1 MPAFLSSE
9 VLIRLLDRLQKT
21 HIPLHSLHILHQGQ
35 TKLEAYYAP
44 CYKGQLHRMFSVS
57 KSLTALAILKLC
69 EAGQISLE
77 ASICDYFPE
86 YLTENTHP
94 WIRQTTI
101 RDMLMMRSC
110 HASTT
115 YKFHMEQD
123 WVESFFTVSP
133 THKPGTVFHYDTSS
147 SHTLCALAE
156 KLTGHPMLDYL
167 KDVLLRDIGWSEDS
181 YMLTD
186 PFGHSLGGSG
196 LMATAED
203 LVLLGQFLLQEGRF
217 QGRQLLPKEL
227 LAESLSWQSATAVT
241 GPITSEC
248 QGYGYFFWCG
258 EHDARIC
265 YGMGGQLILCY
276 PAYDLLVVTTA
287 DTQGMNGAN
296 QLIYDAVHEILLP
309 ELEISGA
316 KMKNPEITAAKSA
329 DAAAANVPETS
340 AAGDPAR
347 AALHQRLSQLVIE
360 PVSSIFAQGCSP
372 SLRAPSQPAASPST
386 TPVSFLDLRTDG
398 RRISGQSYRIQGET
412 PFTSLALELTADS
425 GILHYTLDGTDCR
438 LSFGLSR
445 VVPCRFPIYD
455 MFCASSGMWLDEH
468 TFYIRTHLLDT
479 SVGSVHF
486 QLYFG
491 EDDVTVFLK
500 KQEETLFGE
509 YSGHLYGVRA

>member
-1 MPAFLSSE
+1 MHTPFSSE
-9 VLIRLLDRLQKT
+9 TLLKLLNRLQKT
-21 HIPLHSLHILHQGQ
+21 HIPLHSLHILQDGR
-35 TKLEAYYAP
+35 TELEAYFAP
-44 CYKGQLHRMFSVS
+44 CRKGQLHRMFSIS
-57 KSLTALAILKLC
+57 KSLTALAVLKLC

-77 ASICDYFPE
+77 APICDYFPE
-86 YLTENTHP
+86 YLTESTHP

-115 YKFHMEQD
+115 YKFQMDQD
-123 WVESFFTVSP
+123 WVGSFFTVPP

-156 KLTGHPMLDYL
+156 KLTGRPMLDYL
-167 KDVLLRDIGWSEDS
+167 KDALLREIGWSEDS

-203 LVLLGQFLLQEGRF
+203 LVLLGQLLLQEGCF
-217 QGRQLLPKEL
+217 GGRQLLPKHL
-227 LAESLSWQSATAVT
+227 LAEALSWQSATAAT
-241 GPITSEC
+241 GPIASEC
-248 QGYGYFFWCG
+248 QGYGYFFWRG
-258 EHDARIC
+258 EHNAQVC

-309 ELEISGA
+309 ALDSPRPAGTDSGREALQRKLSELA
-316 KMKNPEITAAKSA
+316 
-329 DAAAANVPETS
+329 
-340 AAGDPAR
+340 
-347 AALHQRLSQLVIE
+347 IE
-360 PVSSIFAQGCSP
+360 PVSSVFARGCSP
-372 SLRAPSQPAASPST
+372 HLQIPAQSGT
-386 TPVSFLDLRTDG
+386 FLQTNPVNFLDPRTDG
-398 RRISGQSYRIQGET
+398 RRISGQFFRIREKT
-412 PFTSLALELTADS
+412 AFADLSLELTEDS
-425 GILHYTLDGTDCR
+425 GILHYTLGKDACQ
-438 LSFGLSR
+438 LPFGLSR
-445 VVPCRFPIYD
+445 VVPSRFPIYD

-468 TFYIRTHLLDT
+468 TLYIRTHLLDT
-479 SVGSVHF
+479 SVGSIHF

-500 KQEETLFGE
+500 KQEETLFEE
-509 YSGHLYGVRA
+509 YSGHLYGVRTSS

>member
-1 MPAFLSSE
+1 MHTSHTSISSG
-9 VLIRLLDRLQKT
+9 VLLRLLDRLQET
-21 HIPLHSLHILHQGQ
+21 HIPLHSLHILHQGR
-35 TKLEAYYAP
+35 TALEAYYAP

-57 KSLTALAILKLC
+57 KSLTALAVLKLC
-69 EAGQISLE
+69 ETGRISPGD
-77 ASICDYFPE
+77 SICDYFPE

-115 YKFHMEQD
+115 YKFNMEQD
-123 WVESFFTVSP
+123 WVESFFTVMP
-133 THKPGTVFHYDTSS
+133 THKPGTVFHYDTSA

-156 KLTGHPMLDYL
+156 KLTGRPMLDYL
-167 KDVLLRDIGWSEDS
+167 KDVLLREMGWSEDS

-203 LVLLGQFLLQEGRF
+203 LVLLGQLLLQEGRF
-217 QGRQLLPKEL
+217 HGRQLLPKEL
-227 LAESLSWQSATAVT
+227 LTEALSWQSATAVT
-241 GPITSEC
+241 GPIASEC
-248 QGYGYFFWCG
+248 QGYGWFFWCG
-258 EHDARIC
+258 EHGARVC

-276 PAYDLLVVTTA
+276 PAHELLVVTTA

-296 QLIYDAVHEILLP
+296 QLIYEAIHEILLP
-309 ELEISGA
+309 APGISAAGIST
-316 KMKNPEITAAKSA
+316 PDITAAKA
-329 DAAAANVPETS
+329 PGAAMTD
-340 AAGDPAR
+340 DPDR
-347 AALHQRLSQLVIE
+347 AVLEQRLSRLAIE
-360 PVSSIFAQGCSP
+360 PVSSVFARGCSP
-372 SLRAPSQPAASPST
+372 RLQAQPQPAAASST
-386 TPVSFLDLRTDG
+386 LPVNFLDPRTG
-398 RRISGQSYRIQGET
+398 GSRISGQTYRIQGESS
-412 PFTSLALELTADS
+412 FTGLSLELTADS
-425 GILHYTLDGTDCR
+425 GLLRYTLDGTDCR
-438 LSFGLSR
+438 LPFGLSR
-445 VVPCRFPIYD
+445 VVPCRFPVYN

-479 SVGSVHF
+479 SVGSIHF

-509 YSGHLYGVRA
+509 YSGHLYGIRS

>member
-1 MPAFLSSE
+1 MHTSISSDS
-9 VLIRLLDRLQKT
+9 LLRLLNRLQQT
-21 HIPLHSLHILHQGQ
+21 HIPLHSLHILHQGR
-35 TKLEAYYAP
+35 TELEAYYSP

-57 KSLTALAILKLC
+57 KSLTALAVLKLC
-69 EAGQISLE
+69 EAGRISLE
-77 ASICDYFPE
+77 DSICDYFPE
-86 YLTENTHP
+86 YLAENTHP

-115 YKFHMEQD
+115 YKFHMEED
-123 WVESFFTVSP
+123 WVESFFTVVP

-156 KLTGHPMLDYL
+156 KLTGRPMLDYL
-167 KDVLLRDIGWSEDS
+167 KDVLLREMGWSESS

-186 PFGHSLGGSG
+186 PFGHSLGGTG

-203 LVLLGQFLLQEGRF
+203 LVLLGRLLLQEGRF
-217 QGRQLLPKEL
+217 QGRQLLSREL
-227 LAESLSWQSATAVT
+227 LAEALSWQSATAVT
-241 GPITSEC
+241 GPVTSEC

-258 EHDARIC
+258 EHDAKVC

-287 DTQGMNGAN
+287 DTQGMSGAN

-309 ELEISGA
+309 ALEI
-316 KMKNPEITAAKSA
+316 PEAAKASS
-329 DAAAANVPETS
+329 AAADPDRS
-340 AAGDPAR
+340 A
-347 AALHQRLSQLVIE
+347 LEQRLSLLTIE
-360 PVSSIFAQGCSP
+360 SVSSVFAQGCSL
-372 SLRAPSQPAASPST
+372 SLRDSSPSGASAST
-386 TPVSFLDLRTDG
+386 ISVNFLDPRTDG
-398 RRISGQSYRIQGET
+398 RRIRGQSYRTQGET
-412 PFTSLALELTADS
+412 PFTNLSLELSEDS
-425 GILHYTLDGTDCR
+425 GILRYTLDGTDCS
-438 LSFGLSR
+438 LPFGLFR
-445 VVPCRFPIYD
+445 VVSCRFPIYD

-479 SVGSVHF
+479 SVGSIHF

-509 YSGHLYGVRA
+509 YSGHIYGVRA

>member
-1 MPAFLSSE
+1 MPILLSSE
-9 VLIRLLDRLQKT
+9 TCIRLLDRLQRT
-21 HIPLHSLHILHQGQ
+21 NIPLHSLHILYRGQ
-35 TKLEAYYAP
+35 TELEAYYAP
-44 CYKGQLHRMFSVS
+44 YAKGQLHRMFSIS

-69 EAGQISLE
+69 EAGQISPE

-94 WIRQTTI
+94 WIRQTTV
-101 RDMLMMRSC
+101 RNMLMMRTC

-123 WVESFFTVSP
+123 WVESFFTVPP

-147 SHTLCALAE
+147 SHTLCALVE
-156 KLTGHPMLDYL
+156 KLTGRPMLDYL
-167 KDVLLRDIGWSEDS
+167 KDVLLREIGWSEAS

-203 LVLLGQFLLQEGRF
+203 LVLLGQLLLQEGRF

-227 LAESLSWQSATAVT
+227 LAEALSWQSATAVT
-241 GPITSEC
+241 GPVPSEC

-258 EHDARIC
+258 EHDARVC

-276 PAYDLLVVTTA
+276 PAQELLVVTTA

-309 ELEISGA
+309 ALQAAEAALKDDDPVTARKTE
-316 KMKNPEITAAKSA
+316 PE
-329 DAAAANVPETS
+329 
-340 AAGDPAR
+340 DPGR
-347 AALHQRLSQLVIE
+347 AALQQRLSRLAIT
-360 PVSSIFAQGCSP
+360 PVRQVFAQGCSP
-372 SLRAPSQPAASPST
+372 SLREPDGPAASLAETSAG
-386 TPVSFLDLRTDG
+386 FLDPRTDG
-398 RRISGQSYRIQGET
+398 SRINGQVYRFQGET
-412 PFTSLALELTADS
+412 PFTDLALELEADS
-425 GILHYTLDGTDCR
+425 GTLRYTLNGIRCR
-438 LSFGLSR
+438 LPFGLSR
-445 VVPCRFPIYD
+445 VVPGRFPIYQ

-468 TFYIRTHLLDT
+468 TFYIRTHLLDS

-491 EDDVTVFLK
+491 EDDLTVFLK

-509 YSGHLYGVRA
+509 YSGHLYGVRTSS

>member
-1 MPAFLSSE
+1 MDTSCTSISSG
-9 VLIRLLDRLQKT
+9 VLLRLLDRLQGT
-21 HIPLHSLHILHQGQ
+21 HIPLHSLHILHQGR
-35 TKLEAYYAP
+35 TELRAYYAP
-44 CYKGQLHRMFSVS
+44 CYPGQLHRMFSVS
-57 KSLTALAILKLC
+57 KSLTALAVLKLC
-69 EAGQISLE
+69 ETEQISPE

-101 RDMLMMRSC
+101 RDMLRMRSC

-115 YKFHMEQD
+115 YKFNMEQD
-123 WVESFFTVSP
+123 WVESFFTVEP

-147 SHTLCALAE
+147 SHTLCALVE
-156 KLTGHPMLDYL
+156 KLTGRPMLDYL
-167 KDVLLRDIGWSEDS
+167 KDMLLREMGWSEDS

-203 LVLLGQFLLQEGRF
+203 LVLLGQFLLQEGSF
-217 QGRQLLPKEL
+217 HGRQLLSGEL
-227 LAESLSWQSATAVT
+227 LAEALSWQSATAVT
-241 GPITSEC
+241 GPIASEC
-248 QGYGYFFWCG
+248 QGYGCFFWCG
-258 EHDARIC
+258 EHDARVC

-276 PAYDLLVVTTA
+276 PAYELLVVTTA

-296 QLIYDAVHEILLP
+296 QLIYNAVHEILLP
-309 ELEISGA
+309 ALETSGA
-316 KMKNPEITAAKSA
+316 GTFKAAK
-329 DAAAANVPETS
+329 AAAAKTSGAETEAS
-340 AAGDPAR
+340 DQVS
-347 AALHQRLSQLVIE
+347 LQQRLSRLAIE
-360 PVSSIFAQGCSP
+360 PVSSVFAQGCSP
-372 SLRAPSQPAASPST
+372 RLRKPSQPAAPELTSS
-386 TPVSFLDLRTDG
+386 VSFLDPQTDG
-398 RRISGQSYRIQGET
+398 RRINGQFYRIQGKSL
-412 PFTSLALELTADS
+412 FTGLSLELKAAS
-425 GILHYTLDGTDCR
+425 GVLRYTLNGTDCS
-438 LSFGLSR
+438 LPFGLFE
-445 VVPCRFPIYD
+445 VIPCRFPVYD

-509 YSGHLYGVRA
+509 YSGHIYGVRS